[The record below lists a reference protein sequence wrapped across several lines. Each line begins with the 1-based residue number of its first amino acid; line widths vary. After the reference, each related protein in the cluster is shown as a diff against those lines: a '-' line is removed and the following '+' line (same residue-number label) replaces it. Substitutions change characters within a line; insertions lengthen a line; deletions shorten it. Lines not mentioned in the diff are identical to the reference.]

1 MQKESIKFQS
11 STILEGMTS
20 LRALFDGRDTEIN
33 DRPIHTVFYDGAK
46 RKSLFREIGYL
57 RAMADKHGFV
67 LQEASNEEI
76 EKMALGTTHGGV
88 IAVCGE
94 RTLLPLELTAKNLP
108 QNGFYAMIQ
117 GIEDP
122 YNFGYALRS
131 LYACGIDGL
140 ILSERNWLSA
150 AGVVARSSAGA
161 SERLPVFVA
170 EPDNAVALFQ
180 RNGYAVVCADER
192 TDNIL
197 QHTELKKPL
206 LLIVGGER
214 RGISRNILD
223 AADIIVKIPYA
234 REFRASLSAAS
245 AATIL
250 AYEVMRQNSAN
261 ELLP

>member
-11 STILEGMTS
+11 STVLEGMTS
-20 LRALFDGRDTEIN
+20 LRALFDGRDAAIN
-33 DRPIHTVFYDGAK
+33 NRPIQTVFYDIAK
-46 RKSLFREIGYL
+46 RKTLYREIGYL
-57 RAMADKHGFV
+57 RAMSEKHNFL
-67 LQEASNEEI
+67 LQEVSNEEI
-76 EKMALGTTHGGV
+76 EKLALGTTHGGV

-94 RTLLPLELTAKNLP
+94 RSFPLLEATIDELPKH
-108 QNGFYAMIQ
+108 GFYAMIQ

-131 LYACGIDGL
+131 LYACGINGL
-140 ILSERNWLSA
+140 ILSERNWFSA
-150 AGVVARSSAGA
+150 AGVVARASAGA

-170 EPDNAVALFQ
+170 DPDNAVSLFQ
-180 RNGYAVVCADER
+180 NHGYAVVCADER
-192 TDNIL
+192 TNNIL
-197 QHTELKKPL
+197 QSTELKKPL

-214 RGISRNILD
+214 RGISRSILD

-250 AYEVMRQNSAN
+250 AYEIMRQNN
-261 ELLP
+261 